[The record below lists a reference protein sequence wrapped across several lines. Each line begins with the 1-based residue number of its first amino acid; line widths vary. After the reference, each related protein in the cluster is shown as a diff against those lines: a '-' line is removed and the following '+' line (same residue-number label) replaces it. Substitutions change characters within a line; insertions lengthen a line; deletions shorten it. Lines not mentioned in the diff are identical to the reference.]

1 MVTVSQNYTGRI
13 IMAKKTS
20 KKYPKVKAPK
30 VNKIVTSSKDDCD
43 GGSCP
48 IDKKKKKTVVAQTE
62 LPVETKV
69 PQVSLCSRVMAALF
83 FWK

>member
-1 MVTVSQNYTGRI
+1 MVTVSQNHTGRI
-13 IMAKKTS
+13 IVAK
-20 KKYPKVKAPK
+20 KKYPKAKVPKA
-30 VNKIVTSSKDDCD
+30 NKIVTSSKDDCD

-62 LPVETKV
+62 PVAPKV
-69 PQVSLCSRVMAALF
+69 TLCSKIMAALF